1 MIHKLALDQWEYET
15 AEPHK
20 PNRLII
26 STVNERTVEII
37 EETFII
43 L

>member
-1 MIHKLALDQWEYET
+1 MIHELALDQWEYET
-15 AEPHK
+15 AKLHK

-26 STVNERTVEII
+26 STVSERTVEII

>member
-1 MIHKLALDQWEYET
+1 MIHELALDQWEYET
-15 AEPHK
+15 AKLHK

>member
-1 MIHKLALDQWEYET
+1 MIHELALDQWEYET
-15 AEPHK
+15 AKLHK
-20 PNRLII
+20 PNMLII
-26 STVNERTVEII
+26 STVRERTVEII